1 MQKANNTQNLGEWK
15 HRWHSSDLA
24 KVGIVICVHVRESN
38 KSITEKHAAVV
49 QARTLV
55 LKGSYNLSPG
65 KCQKFGVGT

>member
-1 MQKANNTQNLGEWK
+1 MFNITNYQNLGEWK

-38 KSITEKHAAVV
+38 KSITVV